1 MPQILNMVKKN
12 IFSISVAL
20 IIAYLSLAPGDS
32 FKEVTLS
39 NADKIVHFLMYLTL
53 MSVIIFEN
61 RKMIKDTKQIVYI
74 ALVPFS
80 YGVLMEILQFVITS
94 DRGASFFDI
103 LSNLSGVIF
112 SALMWLYVK
121 PLRRL
126 LIR

>member
-1 MPQILNMVKKN
+1 MVKKN

-61 RKMIKDTKQIVYI
+61 RKMIKDSKQILYI

-80 YGVLMEILQFVITS
+80 YGVLMEILQFLLTS

-112 SALMWLYVK
+112 SALMWLFIK
-121 PLRRL
+121 PLRKL